1 MSKRE
6 LYRAFARLGLQVTAG
21 EELRFWRAIDGD
33 GNGRVDW
40 REFRRAGLALH
51 SLGELTATAP
61 PPPPLYP
68 LSSPAAAAAAAAASL
83 LTSSSTSV
91 ASPCASVRSSALSSP
106 RTPPQQAPQHTAFA
120 RRDYEEEGRVRGAA
134 RSLEALEGRV
144 RRTSV
149 QLMRG
154 AYRRLVRDG

>member
-1 MSKRE
+1 M
-6 LYRAFARLGLQVTAG
+6 
-21 EELRFWRAIDGD
+21 
-33 GNGRVDW
+33 DW

-61 PPPPLYP
+61 QPPPVYP
-68 LSSPAAAAAAAAASL
+68 LSMGISATLPAAAAAAAASYS

-91 ASPCASVRSSALSSP
+91 ASSARSSAPGKSP
-106 RTPPQQAPQHTAFA
+106 PGKSPQHTAFA
-120 RRDYEEEGRVRGAA
+120 RRDYEAEGRVVGAVKGLA
-134 RSLEALEGRV
+134 ALEGRV

-149 QLMRG
+149 QLLRG

>member
-1 MSKRE
+1 MSTS
-6 LYRAFARLGLQVTAG
+6 LL
-21 EELRFWRAIDGD
+21 
-33 GNGRVDW
+33 
-40 REFRRAGLALH
+40 
-51 SLGELTATAP
+51 LGEQ
-61 PPPPLYP
+61 
-68 LSSPAAAAAAAAASL
+68 
-83 LTSSSTSV
+83 
-91 ASPCASVRSSALSSP
+91 
-106 RTPPQQAPQHTAFA
+106 PPQQAPQHTAFA

>member
-1 MSKRE
+1 M
-6 LYRAFARLGLQVTAG
+6 
-21 EELRFWRAIDGD
+21 
-33 GNGRVDW
+33 DW

-61 PPPPLYP
+61 QPPPVYP
-68 LSSPAAAAAAAAASL
+68 LSMGISATLPAAAAAAAASYS

-91 ASPCASVRSSALSSP
+91 ASSVRSSAP
-106 RTPPQQAPQHTAFA
+106 GKPPPAKSPQHTAFA
-120 RRDYEEEGRVRGAA
+120 RRDYEAEGRVVGAVKGLA
-134 RSLEALEGRV
+134 ALEGRV

-154 AYRRLVRDG
+154 AYRRLVREA